1 MEPIRAAIL
10 IASDKGFRG
19 EREDLSG
26 PKLKELLEGHA
37 QVTEVTV
44 LPDEKDE
51 LMAAMRRI
59 ADGGG
64 VDVILTSGG
73 TGFAPRDV
81 TPEATMA
88 VVERLTPGITEAM
101 RAYSAKFTNR
111 AALSRA
117 AAGIRG
123 RTWIVNMPGS
133 PKAVAECMQVLLPV
147 LEHAVETLR
156 GEAFECANDEKKQG

>member
-1 MEPIRAAIL
+1 
-10 IASDKGFRG
+10 
-19 EREDLSG
+19 
-26 PKLKELLEGHA
+26 
-37 QVTEVTV
+37 
-44 LPDEKDE
+44 
-51 LMAAMRRI
+51 MAAMRRI

-88 VVERLTPGITEAM
+88 VIERATPGITEAM

-117 AAGIRG
+117 TAGIRG

-147 LEHAVETLR
+147 LDHAVEALR
-156 GEAFECANDEKKQG
+156 GEAFECANDAPKQG